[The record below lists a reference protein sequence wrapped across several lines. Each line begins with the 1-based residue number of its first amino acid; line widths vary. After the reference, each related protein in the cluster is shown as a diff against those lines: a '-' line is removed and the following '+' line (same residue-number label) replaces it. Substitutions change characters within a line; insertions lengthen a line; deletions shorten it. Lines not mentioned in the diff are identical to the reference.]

1 MVNKLNDCV
10 KNTNSTGDIGAVTK
24 WGDLYGESVPGRR
37 SGADVALAPEEQ
49 ELNGPAGEGAR
60 ARRTLHPQRW
70 AEIVDAAGEEFDEK
84 GYAAARI
91 EDIAA
96 RVGLLKGS
104 LYYYIDSKEDLLF
117 AIVDG
122 DHDRGIAVIEESAA
136 LDLAEPPVRLG
147 GFITRW
153 TGILAANR
161 GYSSVSDRDLRR
173 LSPDRQAIVMAK
185 RFRIHRFVR
194 EIIERGIAEGDFHAD
209 VDPGVATNSLF
220 EMLNGV
226 SHWFHPSRPLSYD
239 ELAEHLRC
247 FVLRGLGVDPA
258 AYGPVPT

>member
-1 MVNKLNDCV
+1 MAHG
-10 KNTNSTGDIGAVTK
+10 SAVTN
-24 WGDLYGESVPGRR
+24 WSDLYGEAVPVRR
-37 SGADVALAPEEQ
+37 CGADVALAPEEQ
-49 ELNGPAGEGAR
+49 EPHGPVGEAGR
-60 ARRTLHPQRW
+60 DRRTLHPQRW

-136 LDLAEPPVRLG
+136 RDLTEPPGRLG
-147 GFITRW
+147 EFVTRW
-153 TGILAANR
+153 TGILSANR
-161 GYSSVSDRDLRR
+161 GYSSVSERDLRR
-173 LSPDRQAIVMAK
+173 LSPDRQAIVMEK

-194 EIIERGIAEGDFHAD
+194 EIIERGIDEGHFHAD

-258 AYGPVPT
+258 AWGALRP